1 MILCVTRCEAF
12 HLAGYRKVT
21 YLYRTV
27 LVVVRYGFVQEVDK
41 MMHHVC
47 QVKCKFKASSSAYES
62 SDVSGK
68 CVVNVNGRTEIKIPG
83 MWPCQ
88 ARLDN
93 SYASPVGIRV
103 CFVRS
108 YLYMKTLPFASLM

>member
-47 QVKCKFKASSSAYES
+47 QVKCKFKAS
-62 SDVSGK
+62 
-68 CVVNVNGRTEIKIPG
+68 PPL
-83 MWPCQ
+83 M
-88 ARLDN
+88 
-93 SYASPVGIRV
+93 RV
-103 CFVRS
+103 PMFPANA
-108 YLYMKTLPFASLM
+108 L

>member
-1 MILCVTRCEAF
+1 
-12 HLAGYRKVT
+12 
-21 YLYRTV
+21 
-27 LVVVRYGFVQEVDK
+27 

-47 QVKCKFKASSSAYES
+47 QVKCKFEASSSAYES
-62 SDVSGK
+62 SDVSGR

-83 MWPCQ
+83 MWPSQ